1 VPRMTVAE
9 FVARTLAREQA
20 GFVAGVPG
28 SGLMEILDTLDRE
41 GGARLVQVRHEQVAA
56 LMAVGYGKAARR
68 PAVCVGTRSPGG
80 TNLVMGVTAAFI
92 ESVPLVALT
101 GQVPTRYRWK
111 GAFEEADLAE
121 VFRPIT
127 KLSVEVQRADRVPD
141 VLWEALRVA
150 QTGRPGPVHVT
161 IPYDLAKEEIRAEVL
176 DPEQYRPTEPPA
188 PDPRALDRAAAVLQ
202 RARRPVLVAGG
213 GVWMADASVAALQLA
228 ELLGAPVVST
238 WQKKPVAETYPLALG
253 TMGYGGSAAAAFA
266 LRYADAILAVGTRL
280 WDRTTDEFRFQP
292 APGAQLVHV
301 DVDPAVVGRNYP
313 VHAAVVGDAR
323 QVLET
328 LAERLR
334 GQVRPDPEWQER
346 CRRAKA
352 AWEERLRRRPTGGR
366 PVRPWDVVRA
376 LRAVADEDT
385 CLVTDSGSYIHYAA
399 QYFTAP
405 RPGVYFNPNSGS
417 MGFGLPG
424 GLGVQLARP
433 RSRVVV
439 LAGDGGFLMTVQDLE
454 TAVRERLPVVCVVLN
469 NFAFGSINTRQ
480 KAYYGGREVW
490 SRLQN
495 PDFVALGRAF
505 GVWSAQVE
513 EGEALPDVLRA
524 ALEARQPALVEV
536 RSEDVAE
543 ESPLLAHWWDSGRAE
558 ALLGEPARTASAG
571 G

>member
-1 VPRMTVAE
+1 MARMTVAE
-9 FVARTLAREQA
+9 FVARTLAREEV

-41 GGARLVQVRHEQVAA
+41 GGVRLVQVRHEQVAA

-92 ESVPLVALT
+92 ESVPLVCIT
-101 GQVPTRYRWK
+101 GQVPTKYRWK

-127 KLSVEVQRADRVPD
+127 KFSVEVQRADRVPD
-141 VLWEALRVA
+141 VLWEALRLA
-150 QTGRPGPVHVT
+150 QTGRPGPVHVS
-161 IPYDLAKEEIRAEVL
+161 IPYDLAKVEIQAEVL
-176 DPEQYRPTEPPA
+176 EPEQYRPLHPPA
-188 PDPRALDRAAAVLQ
+188 PDARSLDRAAAVL
-202 RARRPVLVAGG
+202 REARRPVLIAGG
-213 GVWMADASVAALQLA
+213 GVWMGGASAVAVRLA

-253 TMGYGGSAAAAFA
+253 TTGYGGSAAAAFA

-280 WDRTTDEFRFQP
+280 WDRTTDEFTFQP
-292 APGAQLVHV
+292 APGARLVHV
-301 DVDPAVVGRNYP
+301 DIDPAVVGRNYR
-313 VHAAVVGDAR
+313 VDVGVVGDAR
-323 QVLET
+323 LALEG
-328 LAERLR
+328 LVERLAGR
-334 GQVRPDPEWQER
+334 VRPDPEWAER

-352 AWEERLRRRPTGGR
+352 AWEERLRRRPAGGR

-376 LRAVADEDT
+376 LRRVTDDAT

-399 QYFTAP
+399 QYFSA
-405 RPGVYFNPNSGS
+405 RQPGVYFNPNSGS
-417 MGFGLPG
+417 MGFGLAG

-433 RSRVVV
+433 QSRVVV

-454 TAVRERLPVVCVVLN
+454 TAVRENLPVVCVVLN
-469 NFAFGSINTRQ
+469 NFAYGSIHTRQ

-495 PDFVALGRAF
+495 PDFVRLAQAF
-505 GVWSAQVE
+505 GVWAVRVE
-513 EGEALPDVLRA
+513 EGEELEGALRA
-524 ALEARQPALVEV
+524 ALEAGRPALVEV

-543 ESPLLAHWWDSGRAE
+543 ESPLLQRWWESGQAE
-558 ALLGEPARTASAG
+558 SLLGDPVSA
-571 G
+571 